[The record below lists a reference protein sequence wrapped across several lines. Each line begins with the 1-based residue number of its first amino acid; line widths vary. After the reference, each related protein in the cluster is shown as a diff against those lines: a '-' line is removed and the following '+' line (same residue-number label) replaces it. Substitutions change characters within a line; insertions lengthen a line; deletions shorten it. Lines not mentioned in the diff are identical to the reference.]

1 MTDSERGGSSLDG
14 SVTKDGSEAKESETE
29 QQSKPKT
36 PVLRKVNLT
45 LRHGIIFYLISKR
58 IRLILSGGRKD
69 PTWDSEEGPAKVQLQ
84 DVVRPVQS
92 GLLTRQT
99 T

>member
-1 MTDSERGGSSLDG
+1 MDG

-45 LRHGIIFYLISKR
+45 LRHEIIFNLIETDQINTLRWEKR
-58 IRLILSGGRKD
+58 PHLEL
-69 PTWDSEEGPAKVQLQ
+69 
-84 DVVRPVQS
+84 
-92 GLLTRQT
+92 
-99 T
+99 